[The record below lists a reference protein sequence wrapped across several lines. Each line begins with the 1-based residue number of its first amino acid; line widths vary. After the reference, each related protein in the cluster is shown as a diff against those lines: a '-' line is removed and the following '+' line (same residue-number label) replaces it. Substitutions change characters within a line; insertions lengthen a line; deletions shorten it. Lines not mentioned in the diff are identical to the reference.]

1 METRMPETPANKA
14 AAEKPHILL
23 SHEMLL
29 PLQPLLESAYQ
40 VHRLWDF
47 PDRMAFLEGPGRRVR
62 AIVHAGEMALSRGM
76 LSEMPQ
82 LGLIACVS
90 VGYVGVDV
98 PWCKAHG
105 IAVTHSTGL
114 NAADVA
120 DHAVGLVLAAWR
132 GIVEG
137 DHRLRSGHWTHA
149 ERMAPRHGLRGRKVG
164 IVGLGYIGEAVA
176 NRLKAFEMKISWWG
190 PRPKESDY
198 HRADSLMALARENDV
213 LVVCARAEADNRHL
227 INKAVI
233 EAVGPQGLIVNVARG
248 SLIDEEALIEA
259 LKSGALGMAGLDVY
273 EQEPTPAARW
283 VGVPHTVLTPHSAGA
298 TLDSI
303 PAMVSLTLENLRRY
317 FHGEPLATPVA
328 A

>member
-1 METRMPETPANKA
+1 MPQT
-14 AAEKPHILL
+14 AAEKPHVLL
-23 SHEMLL
+23 SHEMLM
-29 PLQPLLESAYQ
+29 PLQPLLEGAYV
-40 VHRLWDF
+40 VHRLWDY
-47 PDRMAFLEGPGRRVR
+47 PDRLAFLEGPGLVIR
-62 AIVHAGEMALSRGM
+62 AIIHAGEMLLSRDM
-76 LSEMPQ
+76 LAEMPR

-90 VGYVGVDV
+90 VGYDGVDV

-137 DHRLRSGHWTHA
+137 DQRLRGGHWSLA
-149 ERMAPRHGLRGRKVG
+149 ERMAPRHGLRGRKAG
-164 IVGLGYIGEAVA
+164 IVGLGHIGEAVA
-176 NRLKAFEMKISWWG
+176 ARLKVFDMKVAWWG
-190 PRPKESDY
+190 PRAKEADY
-198 HRADSLMALARENDV
+198 PRAESLMALARESDV
-213 LVVCARAEADNRHL
+213 LVVCARPDASNRHL

-248 SLIDEEALIEA
+248 SLIDEDALIEA
-259 LKSGALGMAGLDVY
+259 LRAGALGMAALDVF
-273 EQEPTPAARW
+273 EAEPTPAARW
-283 VGVPHTVLTPHSAGA
+283 ADVPRTVLTPHTAGA
-298 TLDSI
+298 TLDSL

>member
-1 METRMPETPANKA
+1 MPQTAVD
-14 AAEKPHILL
+14 KPHILL
-23 SHEMLL
+23 SHEMLI
-29 PLQPLLESAYQ
+29 PLQPLLEGAYE
-40 VHRLWDF
+40 VHRLWDY
-47 PDRMAFLEGPGRRVR
+47 PDRLAFFEGPGRRVR
-62 AIVHAGEMALSRGM
+62 AIVHAGEFALSRDM

-90 VGYVGVDV
+90 VGYDGVDV

-176 NRLKAFEMKISWWG
+176 NRLRAFEMKIAWWG
-190 PRPKESDY
+190 PNPKDAEY
-198 HRADSLMALARENDV
+198 PRADSLMALARDSDV
-213 LVVCARAEADNRHL
+213 LVVCSRSDTSNHHL
-227 INKAVI
+227 ISKAVI

-248 SLIDEEALIEA
+248 ALIDEDALIEA
-259 LKSGALGMAGLDVY
+259 LKAGTLGMAALDVY
-273 EQEPTPAARW
+273 AQEPTSAARW
-283 VGVPHTVLTPHSAGA
+283 VGVPHTVLTPHTAGA

>member
-1 METRMPETPANKA
+1 MPQTAVD
-14 AAEKPHILL
+14 KPHVLL

-29 PLQPLLESAYQ
+29 PLQPLLEGAYQ
-40 VHRLWDF
+40 VHRLWDY
-47 PDRMAFLEGPGRRVR
+47 PDRPVFLEGPGRGVK
-62 AIVHAGEMALSRGM
+62 AIVHAGEMALSRDM

-90 VGYVGVDV
+90 VGYDGVDV

-137 DHRLRSGHWTHA
+137 DRRLRAGHWTHA
-149 ERMAPRHGLRGRKVG
+149 ERMAPRHGLRGRKAG
-164 IVGLGYIGEAVA
+164 IVGLGHIGEAVA
-176 NRLKAFEMKISWWG
+176 SRLSAFEMKIAWWG
-190 PRPKESDY
+190 PRAKDSGY
-198 HRADSLMALARENDV
+198 ARAETLMALARDSDV
-213 LVVCARAEADNRHL
+213 LVVCARPDAENRHM
-227 INKAVI
+227 INRAVI
-233 EAVGPQGLIVNVARG
+233 EAVGPQGMIVNVARG
-248 SLIDEEALIEA
+248 SLIDEDALIAA
-259 LKSGALGMAGLDVY
+259 LKSGALGMAALDVFDH
-273 EQEPTPAARW
+273 EPTPPERW
-283 VGVPHTVLTPHSAGA
+283 ADVPHTVLTPHTAGA

-303 PAMVSLTLENLRRY
+303 PAMVNLTLENLRRY

>member
-1 METRMPETPANKA
+1 MPHTA
-14 AAEKPHILL
+14 ADKPHVLL
-23 SHEMLL
+23 SHEMLM
-29 PLQPLLESAYQ
+29 PLQPLLESAYV

-47 PDRMAFLEGPGRRVR
+47 PDRMAFLEGPGQSIR
-62 AIVHAGEMALSRGM
+62 AVVHAGEMALSRDM
-76 LSEMPQ
+76 LAEMPR

-90 VGYVGVDV
+90 VGYDGVDV
-98 PWCKAHG
+98 PWCKSHG

-114 NAADVA
+114 NAGDVA

-137 DHRLRSGHWTHA
+137 DQRLRDGRWSHA

-164 IVGLGYIGEAVA
+164 IVGLGHIGEAVA
-176 NRLKAFEMKISWWG
+176 HRLSAFDMKVAWWA
-190 PRPKESDY
+190 PRAKESAY
-198 HRADSLMALARENDV
+198 PRAESLMALARESDV
-213 LVVCARAEADNRHL
+213 LIVCARPDASNRHL

-233 EAVGPQGLIVNVARG
+233 EALGPQGLIVNVARG
-248 SLIDEEALIEA
+248 SLIDEDALIEA
-259 LKSGALGMAGLDVY
+259 LKSGTLGMAALDVF
-273 EQEPTPAARW
+273 ETEPTPAARW
-283 VGVPHTVLTPHSAGA
+283 ADVPRTVLTPHTAGA

>member
-1 METRMPETPANKA
+1 MPQTA
-14 AAEKPHILL
+14 ADKPHILL

-29 PLQPLLESAYQ
+29 PLQPLLEGAYT
-40 VHRLWDF
+40 VHRLWDY
-47 PDRMAFLEGPGRRVR
+47 PDRMAFLDGPGRRVR
-62 AIVHAGEMALSRGM
+62 AIVHAGEFALSRDM
-76 LSEMPQ
+76 LSEMSQ

-90 VGYVGVDV
+90 VGYDGVDV

-176 NRLKAFEMKISWWG
+176 ARLRAFEMKIAWWG
-190 PRPKESDY
+190 PRPKDTDY
-198 HRADSLMALARENDV
+198 PRADSLLALARDSDV
-213 LVVCARAEADNRHL
+213 LVVCSRSDASNHHL

-248 SLIDEEALIEA
+248 ALIDEDALIEA
-259 LKSGALGMAGLDVY
+259 LKSGALGMAALDVY
-273 EQEPTPAARW
+273 AQEPTPAARW
-283 VGVPHTVLTPHSAGA
+283 VGVPHTVLTPHTAGA

>member
-1 METRMPETPANKA
+1 MPQTPVD
-14 AAEKPHILL
+14 KPHILL

-29 PLQPLLESAYQ
+29 PLQPLLENAYA
-40 VHRLWDF
+40 VHRLWDY

-62 AIVHAGEMALSRGM
+62 AIVHAGEMALSRDM

-90 VGYVGVDV
+90 VGYDGVDV

-114 NAADVA
+114 NASDVA
-120 DHAVGLVLAAWR
+120 DHAVGLVLSAWR

-137 DHRLRSGHWTHA
+137 DQRLRSGHWTHA
-149 ERMAPRHGLRGRKVG
+149 ERMAPRHGLRGRKAG

-176 NRLKAFEMKISWWG
+176 SRLEAFEMKVSWWG
-190 PRPKESDY
+190 PRAKETELR
-198 HRADSLMALARENDV
+198 RADSLMALARDSDV
-213 LVVCARAEADNRHL
+213 LVVCARPDAANRHM

-248 SLIDEEALIEA
+248 SLVDEDALIDA
-259 LKSGALGMAGLDVY
+259 LKTGTLGMAALDVY
-273 EQEPTPAARW
+273 DHEPTPPARW
-283 VGVPHTVLTPHSAGA
+283 AGVPHTVLTPHMAGA

-303 PAMVSLTLENLRRY
+303 PAMVNLTLENLRRY
-317 FHGEPLATPVA
+317 FHGEPLASPVA

>member
-1 METRMPETPANKA
+1 MPQTA
-14 AAEKPHILL
+14 ADKPHILL
-23 SHEMLL
+23 SHEMLM

-40 VHRLWDF
+40 VHRLWDYAD
-47 PDRMAFLEGPGRRVR
+47 PMAFLEGPGRRVR
-62 AIVHAGEMALSRGM
+62 AIVHAGEFALSRDM
-76 LSEMPQ
+76 LSEMNQ

-90 VGYVGVDV
+90 VGYDGVDV

-105 IAVTHSTGL
+105 VAVTHSTGL

-176 NRLKAFEMKISWWG
+176 TRLRAFEMKVAWWG
-190 PRPKESDY
+190 PRPKDTEY
-198 HRADSLMALARENDV
+198 HRADSLLALARDSDV
-213 LVVCARAEADNRHL
+213 LVVCSRSDASNHHL

-248 SLIDEEALIEA
+248 ALIDEDALIEA
-259 LKSGALGMAGLDVY
+259 LKAGTLGMAALDVY
-273 EQEPTPAARW
+273 AQEPTPAARW
-283 VGVPHTVLTPHSAGA
+283 VGVPHTVLTPHTAGA

>member
-1 METRMPETPANKA
+1 MPQTPAD
-14 AAEKPHILL
+14 KPHILL

-29 PLQPLLESAYQ
+29 PLQPLLESAYT
-40 VHRLWDF
+40 VHRLWDY
-47 PDRMAFLEGPGRRVR
+47 PDRMAFLDGPGRRVR
-62 AIVHAGEMALSRGM
+62 AIVHAGEFALSRDM
-76 LSEMPQ
+76 LSEMSQ

-90 VGYVGVDV
+90 VGYDGVDV

-176 NRLKAFEMKISWWG
+176 TRLRAFEMKIAWWG
-190 PRPKESDY
+190 PRPKDTDY
-198 HRADSLMALARENDV
+198 PRADSLLALARDSDV
-213 LVVCARAEADNRHL
+213 LVVCSRSDASNHHL

-248 SLIDEEALIEA
+248 ALVDEDALIEA
-259 LKSGALGMAGLDVY
+259 LKSGALGMAALDVY
-273 EQEPTPAARW
+273 AQEPTSPARW
-283 VGVPHTVLTPHSAGA
+283 VGVPHTVLTPHTAGA

>member
-1 METRMPETPANKA
+1 MPQTA
-14 AAEKPHILL
+14 ADKPHILL
-23 SHEMLL
+23 SHEMLI
-29 PLQPLLESAYQ
+29 PLQPLLEGAYE
-40 VHRLWDF
+40 VHRLWDY
-47 PDRMAFLEGPGRRVR
+47 PDRMAFLDGPGRRVR
-62 AIVHAGEMALSRGM
+62 AIVHAGEFALSRDM
-76 LSEMPQ
+76 LSEMSQ

-90 VGYVGVDV
+90 VGYDGVDV

-164 IVGLGYIGEAVA
+164 IVGLGHIGEAVA
-176 NRLKAFEMKISWWG
+176 SRLSAFEMKISWWG

-198 HRADSLMALARENDV
+198 HRADSLMALARDSDV
-213 LVVCARAEADNRHL
+213 LVVCSRSDASNHHL
-227 INKAVI
+227 INQAVI

-248 SLIDEEALIEA
+248 ALIDEDALIEA
-259 LKSGALGMAGLDVY
+259 LKAGTLGMAALDVY
-273 EQEPTPAARW
+273 AQEPTPAARW

>member
-1 METRMPETPANKA
+1 MPQTA
-14 AAEKPHILL
+14 ADKPHILL
-23 SHEMLL
+23 SHEMLI
-29 PLQPLLESAYQ
+29 PLQPLLEGAYE
-40 VHRLWDF
+40 VHRLWDY
-47 PDRMAFLEGPGRRVR
+47 PDRMAFLDGPGRRVR
-62 AIVHAGEMALSRGM
+62 AIVHAGEFALSRDM
-76 LSEMPQ
+76 LSEMSQ

-90 VGYVGVDV
+90 VGYDGVDV

-149 ERMAPRHGLRGRKVG
+149 ERMAPRHGLRGRKAG
-164 IVGLGYIGEAVA
+164 IVGLGHIGEAVA
-176 NRLKAFEMKISWWG
+176 SRLSAFEMKISWWG

-198 HRADSLMALARENDV
+198 HRADSLMALARDSDV
-213 LVVCARAEADNRHL
+213 LVVCSRSDASNHHL
-227 INKAVI
+227 INQAVI

-248 SLIDEEALIEA
+248 ALIDEDALIEA
-259 LKSGALGMAGLDVY
+259 LKAGTLGMAALDVY
-273 EQEPTPAARW
+273 AQEPTPAARW

>member
-1 METRMPETPANKA
+1 MPQTAT
-14 AAEKPHILL
+14 EKPHVLL
-23 SHEMLL
+23 SHEMLM
-29 PLQPLLESAYQ
+29 PLQPLLESIYV
-40 VHRLWDF
+40 VHRLWDY
-47 PDRMAFLEGPGRRVR
+47 PDRMAFLEGPGQSIR
-62 AIVHAGEMALSRGM
+62 AIVHAGEMALSRDM
-76 LSEMPQ
+76 LAEMPR

-90 VGYVGVDV
+90 VGYDGVDV

-105 IAVTHSTGL
+105 VAVTHSTGL

-137 DHRLRSGHWTHA
+137 DQRLRAGRWSHA
-149 ERMAPRHGLRGRKVG
+149 ERMAPRHGLRGRKAG
-164 IVGLGYIGEAVA
+164 IVGLGHIGEAVA
-176 NRLKAFEMKISWWG
+176 RRLSAFDMNVAWWAPRLKEADY
-190 PRPKESDY
+190 PRAE
-198 HRADSLMALARENDV
+198 SLMALARESDV
-213 LVVCARAEADNRHL
+213 LVVCARPDDSNRHL

-248 SLIDEEALIEA
+248 SLIDEGALIAA
-259 LKSGALGMAGLDVY
+259 LRSGSLGMAALDVF
-273 EQEPTPAARW
+273 ETEPTPASRW
-283 VGVPHTVLTPHSAGA
+283 ADVPRTVLTPHTAGA

>member
-1 METRMPETPANKA
+1 MPQTTA
-14 AAEKPHILL
+14 ADKPRVLL
-23 SHEMLL
+23 SHEMLM
-29 PLQPLLESAYQ
+29 PLQPLLESAYE
-40 VHRLWDF
+40 VHRLWDY
-47 PDRMAFLEGPGRRVR
+47 PDPMTFLEGPGRQVR
-62 AIVHAGEMALSRGM
+62 AIVHAGEMALSRDM
-76 LSEMPQ
+76 LSEMNQ

-90 VGYVGVDV
+90 VGYDGVDV

-114 NAADVA
+114 NASDVA

-176 NRLKAFEMKISWWG
+176 TRLRAFEMKVAWWG

-198 HRADSLMALARENDV
+198 PRADSLMALARDSDV
-213 LVVCARAEADNRHL
+213 LVVCARPDASNRHM

-248 SLIDEEALIEA
+248 SLIDEDALIEA
-259 LKSGALGMAGLDVY
+259 LKTGALGMAALDVFDH
-273 EQEPTPAARW
+273 EPTSPARW
-283 VGVPHTVLTPHSAGA
+283 VGVPHTVLTPHTAGA